1 MYGNVN
7 CSRHEPGPKYFF
19 LQGRIK
25 PAPKIDLQWTSEN
38 WNPKSWRALRVLM
51 FGAILNDATR
61 ESTAEA
67 TMMEEIPL
75 RIHDQ
80 TLNDLNM
87 LASRPGS
94 MLQSGKPGRRKCYLR
109 YLVIEKVLLFHLF
122 VMSSFS
128 THTLRRT
135 KEVEGLKARNG
146 NCSYIIQDKIQDKK
160 CLICEQSLSTIFSN
174 NLWSWL

>member
-75 RIHDQ
+75 LVPFMRVLYQYLSYYRTFRSDFKWLEHVGIQAWVYAPKWQ
-80 TLNDLNM
+80 TW
-87 LASRPGS
+87 
-94 MLQSGKPGRRKCYLR
+94 K
-109 YLVIEKVLLFHLF
+109 EEVL
-122 VMSSFS
+122 S
-128 THTLRRT
+128 
-135 KEVEGLKARNG
+135 
-146 NCSYIIQDKIQDKK
+146 
-160 CLICEQSLSTIFSN
+160 SLSCYWKGFAVSLVRHELVQHTYLKEDQRSRGSQSKKWK
-174 NLWSWL
+174 L